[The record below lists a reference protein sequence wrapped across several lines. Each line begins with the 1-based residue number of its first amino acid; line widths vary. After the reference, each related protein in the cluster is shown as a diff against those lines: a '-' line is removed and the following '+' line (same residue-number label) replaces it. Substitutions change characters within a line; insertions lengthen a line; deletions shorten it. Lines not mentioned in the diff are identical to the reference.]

1 MNLKNKRIL
10 ITAGPTWVPID
21 GVRVISNTAS
31 GETGLLLAKNLSK
44 FGAKVTLML
53 GPVPGKAV
61 LPDKSIKIIRYKF
74 FDEFSSGLFEEL
86 KNKRYDAVIQ
96 SAAVADYGL
105 KRPARHKISSGLK
118 KLTLNL
124 YALPKIIDSIKK
136 ADPRLKVI
144 AFKFETSGSRQN
156 LLKQAKRL
164 MQRSNSDLIVANTCA
179 SNKYKAYLID
189 KASIKGPVT
198 SKPVLVV
205 QLSKRI
211 GDLLCKS

>member
-31 GETGLLLAKNLSK
+31 GETGLLLAKRLCKS
-44 FGAKVTLML
+44 GAKVTLML
-53 GPVPGKAV
+53 GPVPEKTV
-61 LPDKSIKIIRYKF
+61 FTDKSIKIIHFRF
-74 FDEFSSGLFEEL
+74 FDELRSGLFKEL
-86 KNKRYDAVIQ
+86 KDRRHDAVIQ

-105 KRPARHKISSGLK
+105 KKPAGHKISSGLK

-136 ADPRLKVI
+136 ADPRLRVV
-144 AFKFETSGSRQN
+144 AFKFEASGSRQY

-164 MQRSNSDLIVANTCA
+164 MQRSNSDLVVANTCA
-179 SNKYKAYLID
+179 RNKYKAYLID
-189 KASIKGPVT
+189 RASIIGPVT
-198 SKPVLVV
+198 SKPVLVA